1 MITQDEKKKRAA
13 EIAVNYIKDG
23 MVVGLG
29 TGSTVMYLLE
39 AIARQ
44 GLKISG
50 VTTSKKTSKICVSLG
65 IKVNDIDNVDHIDV
79 TIDGADEV
87 DVYMNGIK
95 GGGAALLM
103 EKIVAKNSKRNIWI
117 VDDTKVHDILGTFP
131 LPVEVVPYGSGRLL
145 KKFNDKGLKPILRM
159 DKNKLPIV
167 TDGGHYIID
176 LHLNAID
183 NPQNLAEY
191 LERQVGVVEHGLFLD
206 VADVIII
213 GGDKNIIKERKNRMT
228 E

>member
-50 VTTSKKTSKICVSLG
+50 VTTSKKTSKICASLG
-65 IKVNDIDNVDHIDV
+65 IKVNDIDTVDHIDV

-117 VDDTKVHDILGTFP
+117 VDDTKVQDILGTFP

-183 NPQNLAEY
+183 NQQNLAEY

>member
-1 MITQDEKKKRAA
+1 MITQDEKKKKAA
-13 EIAVNYIKDG
+13 EVAINYISDG
-23 MVVGLG
+23 MIVGLG

-50 VTTSKKTSKICVSLG
+50 VTTSKKTSEICASLG

-87 DVYMNGIK
+87 DAYMNGIK

-145 KKFNDKGLKPILRM
+145 KNFNDKGLNPILRM

-206 VADVIII
+206 VADVIIV
-213 GGDKNIIKERKNRMT
+213 GGNKNIIKERKNRIT

>member
-1 MITQDEKKKRAA
+1 
-13 EIAVNYIKDG
+13 
-23 MVVGLG
+23 
-29 TGSTVMYLLE
+29 
-39 AIARQ
+39 
-44 GLKISG
+44 
-50 VTTSKKTSKICVSLG
+50 
-65 IKVNDIDNVDHIDV
+65 
-79 TIDGADEV
+79 
-87 DVYMNGIK
+87 
-95 GGGAALLM
+95 
-103 EKIVAKNSKRNIWI
+103 
-117 VDDTKVHDILGTFP
+117 
-131 LPVEVVPYGSGRLL
+131 
-145 KKFNDKGLKPILRM
+145 M

>member
-1 MITQDEKKKRAA
+1 MITQDEKKKKAA
-13 EIAVNYIKDG
+13 EVAINYISDG
-23 MVVGLG
+23 MIVGLG

-50 VTTSKKTSKICVSLG
+50 VTTSKKTSEICASLG

-87 DVYMNGIK
+87 DAYMNGIK

-145 KKFNDKGLKPILRM
+145 KNFNDKGLNPILRM
-159 DKNKLPIV
+159 DKNKLPIM

-206 VADVIII
+206 VADVIIV
-213 GGDKNIIKERKNRMT
+213 GGNKNIIKERKNRIT

>member
-1 MITQDEKKKRAA
+1 MISQDEKKKRAA
-13 EIAVNYIKDG
+13 EVAVNYITDG

-50 VTTSKKTSKICVSLG
+50 VTTSKKTSKICASLG